1 MKIKRLS
8 LFLLTALSLMS
19 IGCGND
25 DGTDNSYVDIVMHVS
40 ENTVWNQ
47 VRGIDEPK
55 EYMLVKERHGRSL
68 LLAASKVL
76 IMCAVT
82 PTS

>member
-8 LFLLTALSLMS
+8 LFLLTALSLMLV
-19 IGCGND
+19 GCGND
-25 DGTDNSYVDIVMHVS
+25 DGTDDSYVDIVMHVS

-55 EYMLVKERHGRSL
+55 EYMLVKERSASSWQE
-68 LLAASKVL
+68 LAIGS
-76 IMCAVT
+76 IEGFE
-82 PTS
+82 

>member
-1 MKIKRLS
+1 MDIIRLS
-8 LFLLTALSLMS
+8 RFLLTALSLMS

-55 EYMLVKERHGRSL
+55 V
-68 LLAASKVL
+68 
-76 IMCAVT
+76 
-82 PTS
+82 